1 MHLFVSVGAEMDST
15 VLSKQIFIIQFIKLL
30 LQIYN
35 LLQHGA
41 INKWVKRTELEG
53 RSHPAITLRSIQ

>member
-41 INKWVKRTELEG
+41 INK
-53 RSHPAITLRSIQ
+53 